1 MTNRGYGIFFDHSGV
16 LSFEVQNEKLVK
28 VQVLIQ
34 GEELR
39 FYLIY
44 GPTPKDVCAS
54 FGHYTNIYYP
64 RSRSSLDM
72 QT

>member
-1 MTNRGYGIFFDHSGV
+1 MTNRSYRIFFDHSDV

-28 VQVLIQ
+28 VQVSIQ

-44 GPTPKDVCAS
+44 GPTPKDGCAG
-54 FGHYTNIYYP
+54 FGHYTN
-64 RSRSSLDM
+64 M
-72 QT
+72 